1 MKSIEVSQ
9 CAAIV
14 KLSSVEWARSLLRQ
28 NTVLISEI
36 IQTLAFAQ
44 IGQNRF
50 IVKFALLELCFDIFL
65 STLHSLLRG
74 RDFKEWFT
82 FE

>member
-9 CAAIV
+9 CDAII
-14 KLSSVEWARSLLRQ
+14 KLSSVEWAWSLLKQ
-28 NTVLISEI
+28 NTVLIFKI
-36 IQTLAFAQ
+36 IQRLAFAQ
-44 IGQNRF
+44 IRQSWF
-50 IVKFALLELCFDIFL
+50 IVKFTLLELCFDIFL
-65 STLHSLLRG
+65 STLHSLLHG

>member
-9 CAAIV
+9 CDAIV

-50 IVKFALLELCFDIFL
+50 IVKFTLLELCFDIFL

>member
-1 MKSIEVSQ
+1 VKSIEVSQ
-9 CAAIV
+9 CDAIV
-14 KLSSVEWARSLLRQ
+14 NLSSVEWARSLLRQ

-44 IGQNRF
+44 IGQNWF
-50 IVKFALLELCFDIFL
+50 IVKFTLLELCFYIFL

>member
-9 CAAIV
+9 WDANV
-14 KLSSVEWARSLLRQ
+14 KLSSVEWIRSLLRQ

-36 IQTLAFAQ
+36 IQRLAFAQ
-44 IGQNRF
+44 IRQSWF
-50 IVKFALLELCFDIFL
+50 IVKFTLLELCFDIFL
-65 STLHSLLRG
+65 STLHSLLCS